1 MTGIFLLLISSAY
14 AMYFV
19 LPGQNSQCFGI
30 NVTTG
35 HKIWG
40 DYVISGFGEDK
51 VMTRVTTP
59 SKRIEYEGAP
69 LSSEGKFE
77 IAAKETGVYDLCFN
91 NLDSNP
97 NVISFDYSHWDLAD
111 SEGLASEEHL
121 KPLEDELRVL
131 SKKLDSVYRNINFYE
146 RREKTHRDLIERTCD
161 RVLWSVLGKIVIL
174 SSIAFTQ
181 IYMLKTTF
189 DDKGPKI

>member
-1 MTGIFLLLISSAY
+1 
-14 AMYFV
+14 
-19 LPGQNSQCFGI
+19 
-30 NVTTG
+30 
-35 HKIWG
+35 
-40 DYVISGFGEDK
+40 
-51 VMTRVTTP
+51 
-59 SKRIEYEGAP
+59 
-69 LSSEGKFE
+69 
-77 IAAKETGVYDLCFN
+77 
-91 NLDSNP
+91 
-97 NVISFDYSHWDLAD
+97 VISFDYRHWDLAD

-121 KPLEDELRVL
+121 KPLENELRVL
-131 SKKLDSVYRNINFYE
+131 SNKLDSVYRNINFYE

>member
-1 MTGIFLLLISSAY
+1 
-14 AMYFV
+14 MYFV
-19 LPGQNSQCFGI
+19 LSGHNTRCFGI
-30 NVTTG
+30 HVATG
-35 HKIWG
+35 HKILG
-40 DYVISGFGEDK
+40 DYVVSGFGEDK
-51 VMTRVTTP
+51 VLTRVITP
-59 SKRIEYEGAP
+59 SKLIEYEGVR

-77 IAAKETGVYDLCFN
+77 IEAKETGVYNLCFN
-91 NLDSNP
+91 NLDSNS
-97 NVISFDYSHWDLAD
+97 NVISFDYRHWDLAD

-121 KPLEDELRVL
+121 KPLENELRVL
-131 SKKLDSVYRNINFYE
+131 SNKLDSVYRNINFYE

>member
-1 MTGIFLLLISSAY
+1 MTGIFLLLICSAH

-19 LPGQNSQCFGI
+19 LPGQTTQCFGMS
-30 NVTTG
+30 VTTG

-40 DYVISGFGEDK
+40 DYLVSGFGEDK
-51 VMTRVTTP
+51 VITRVTTP
-59 SKRIEYEGAP
+59 SKLIEYEGAH

-77 IAAKETGVYDLCFN
+77 IVAKETGAYNLCFK

-97 NVISFDYSHWDLAD
+97 NVINFDYRHWDLAD

-131 SKKLDSVYRNINFYE
+131 SNKLDSVYRNINFYE

-161 RVLWSVLGKIVIL
+161 RVLWSVLGKVVIL